1 MKTLF
6 LAWQDSNSRQ
16 WFPIGR
22 LTFDGERYQFVYIQG
37 IKKAQE
43 ESNFQPLHSFPDLN
57 KVYESVELF
66 PLFSNR
72 LMRCSRPDYQNYVE
86 CLNIPKNEDNPITIL
101 SRTGGSKATDHFEV
115 FPCPEPDENGLYH
128 IHFFA
133 RGLRYFPE
141 CARQR
146 INDLE
151 KNEPLSLLH
160 DLQNKYDSQAL
171 VLRTEDRHEVGY
183 CPRYLVDDLF
193 EMLRQNPQLVH
204 VYVER
209 INLAPNPL
217 QFRLLCH
224 LTAEWKSGFRPFSN
238 PIYQPLVPDFSTATK
253 C

>member
-6 LAWQDSNSRQ
+6 LAWQDSNSRK

-22 LTFDGERYQFVYIQG
+22 LTFDGNQYQFVYIQG
-37 IKKAQE
+37 IKQAQD
-43 ESNFQPLHSFPDLN
+43 ESNFQPLHSFPDFN
-57 KVYESVELF
+57 KIYTSDELF

-72 LMRCSRPDYQNYVE
+72 LMRRSRPDYKDYIE
-86 CLNIPKNEDNPITIL
+86 WLNIPKNEDDPIAIL
-101 SRTGGSKATDHFEV
+101 SRTGGSKATDHFEI
-115 FPCPEPDENGLYH
+115 FPCPELDENGLYH

-151 KNEPLSLLH
+151 ENETLFLLH
-160 DLQNKYDSQAL
+160 DLQNKYDPQAL

-183 CPRYLVDDLF
+183 CPRYLVDDVF
-193 EMLRQNPQLVH
+193 EMLRQNPEFVH

-209 INLAPNPL
+209 VNPAPSPL
-217 QFRLLCH
+217 QFRLLCN
-224 LTAEWKSGFRPFSN
+224 LTAEWKNDFRPFSN
-238 PIYQPLVPDFSTATK
+238 PIYQPLVTDFSTTIK